1 MFRAIARLLFGGE
14 EQTPEDFKSGEM
26 AAEEWQVVSHQEAD
40 SAENQGP
47 EQTPVEQSGSAHPQ
61 DTLANKGA
69 LNVISVVDPEPTGQS
84 SSAHPA
90 VAGAAP
96 QLKPLTVVEQLTLVQ
111 KARTW
116 ADRHHV
122 TRNTLQRHN
131 RVRLGVQQSLFHLQQ
146 PARRSLAH

>member
-1 MFRAIARLLFGGE
+1 MGE
-14 EQTPEDFKSGEM
+14 GKEM
-26 AAEEWQVVSHQEAD
+26 NGIEMLQLPFS
-40 SAENQGP
+40 SL
-47 EQTPVEQSGSAHPQ
+47 S
-61 DTLANKGA
+61 
-69 LNVISVVDPEPTGQS
+69 SVVDPEPTGQS
-84 SSAHPA
+84 NSTHPA

-96 QLKPLTVVEQLTLVQ
+96 QLKPLTIVEQLTLVQ

-146 PARRSLAH
+146 PGRRSLAH